1 MGRIQDKPGLVMAAY
16 LVLYAAAATQQN
28 PGSVAR
34 LQSAALAA
42 DAVGVAIAAFLAW
55 RVTRGSAA
63 ARALIIVWTI
73 GLIQKVLW
81 GAGMKSGGLL
91 AIGVLALYLAQIAL
105 LVSTPIYQR
114 VSGGWAGR
122 RPGPARLWPTPPR
135 WMAGAALA
143 GGLFITLLFLASMDW
158 QSVPCGPSLSTSSPR
173 CVTLA
178 EGFPVHFLSAIPE
191 EANVAQPAI
200 NARAAAEDVT
210 IWAVLSF
217 GAAYVLWL
225 PSHRPSRTTA
235 LRTAAPA

>member
-16 LVLYAAAATQQN
+16 LV
-28 PGSVAR
+28 
-34 LQSAALAA
+34 QSAALAA

-73 GLIQKVLW
+73 GLIQKVLR

-143 GGLFITLLFLASMDW
+143 
-158 QSVPCGPSLSTSSPR
+158 
-173 CVTLA
+173 
-178 EGFPVHFLSAIPE
+178 
-191 EANVAQPAI
+191 QPAV